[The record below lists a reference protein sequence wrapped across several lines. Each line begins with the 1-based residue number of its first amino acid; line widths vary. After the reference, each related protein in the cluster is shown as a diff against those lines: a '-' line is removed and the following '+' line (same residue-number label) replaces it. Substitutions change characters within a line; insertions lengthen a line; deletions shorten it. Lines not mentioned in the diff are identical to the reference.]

1 MATRPRTGPG
11 RARSTKAE
19 LEHQLASQR
28 RLLEV
33 NERLL
38 STLDPHGVLEMI
50 ADSLRSVVSYD
61 TLGLYVVDWEAG
73 VRRAVVA
80 RDRFADII
88 LAHASPITAGVTG
101 WAIEHGEAVLCNDA
115 HLDPRTT
122 QIPGTPFEPESMVI
136 VPLVVAGRVE
146 GTLNV
151 GRIGGKEAHFSAN
164 EFDLTKLFAAQ
175 ASIALQNAETHRALE
190 TRAELDSLTGLRNH
204 GAFQRELGEAV
215 ASSDGSPFAVLLMD
229 LDEFKAYND
238 THGHPAGDTLLR
250 SIGAAMSSTVRE
262 GDRLYRYGGDEFAVI
277 LPAADRTRAA
287 HVAERI
293 EQAIGELFPGDD
305 HSRVGV
311 SVGIACFPADGRT
324 KDELVLAADRA
335 LYLVKPSVRGHTAGP
350 TDGGSAG
357 ATAGA
362 VGQADPAADSYAQAL
377 ARAEDALRISE
388 ERFQRLSDTTTDAMV
403 VARDG
408 IILEVNQ
415 VLCALV
421 GMPSEKL
428 VGRSILEFTAPDSRA
443 FIRHQLEARPDEPF
457 EALALDSLGAVF
469 PVEIISRT
477 IPWSDG
483 GEARISSIRDLR
495 ERRAMEERLAH
506 QALYDSVTG
515 LPNRVLLVDRVRFA
529 LGSVRTGDDIPLA
542 LVILDL
548 DRFKLVNESLGHA
561 AGDQLLRL
569 VGERLS
575 AILRP
580 GDTVA
585 RFGGDEF
592 GILLDRVGG
601 AAEARSVA
609 ERIVATLAAPFELGG
624 RDMFITA
631 SMGIVVGRP
640 GQAEPDDLL
649 RDAEIALYRAKA
661 DTTVRHAT
669 FEPSMSATMMER
681 LDLENDLRRA
691 IDREELLVHY
701 QPLVDLATDRIAG
714 LEALVR
720 WQHPVRGLV
729 PPMSFIPLAEET
741 GLILPI
747 GRWVLETACRQAR
760 ELQLAF
766 PSDTPLTISVNLSP
780 RQFLQPDLVD
790 GVAAILAET
799 GVPPSSLEL
808 EITESVVMEDAE
820 AGIRVL
826 RALRGLGCRLALD
839 DFGTGYSSL
848 SYLKSLP
855 LDTLKIDRSFVAGL
869 ADDGAN
875 LPIVQA
881 VIALAHGLGI
891 DVTAEGI
898 ETAEQL
904 GWLRDLVCD
913 RGQGFYYA
921 RPLPASELIPLL
933 GPDAPP
939 IGRPL
944 SGPTRVALT
953 SRGAGRLARETQ
965 PPAWAPRP
973 ALDQRRPALDQRRPA
988 LD

>member
-1 MATRPRTGPG
+1 MHAVQRRRSSILASRPRSVPG

-151 GRIGGKEAHFSAN
+151 GRIGGKEAYFSAN

-175 ASIALQNAETHRALE
+175 ASIALQNAQTHRALE

-215 ASSDGSPFAVLLMD
+215 ATSDGTPFAVLLMD
-229 LDEFKAYND
+229 LDSFKAYND
-238 THGHPAGDTLLR
+238 THGHPAGDRLLQ
-250 SIGAAMSSTVRE
+250 SMASAMAATVRE

-277 LPAADRTRAA
+277 LPAADRERADN
-287 HVAERI
+287 VAARI
-293 EQAIGELFPGDD
+293 AAAVDGLFANGDR
-305 HSRVGV
+305 SKVGV
-311 SVGIACFPADGRT
+311 SIGVACFPADGRS
-324 KDELVLAADRA
+324 KDDLVQAADRA
-335 LYLVKPSVRGHTAGP
+335 LYLVKPSLRARGAH
-350 TDGGSAG
+350 D
-357 ATAGA
+357 
-362 VGQADPAADSYAQAL
+362 DPAIGAYAAAL
-377 ARAEDALRISE
+377 ARAQDALRISE
-388 ERFQRLSDTTTDAMV
+388 ERFQRLSDTTTDAV
-403 VARDG
+403 VIARDG
-408 IILEVNQ
+408 VILEVNQ
-415 VLCALV
+415 ALSALV
-421 GMPSEKL
+421 GLPSEKL
-428 VGRSILEFTAPDSRA
+428 VGRSILEFTAPESRA
-443 FIRHQLEARPDEPF
+443 FIRAQMENRPDDPF
-457 EALALDSLGAVF
+457 EALAVDALGEVF
-469 PVEIISRT
+469 PVEIVART
-477 IPWSDG
+477 IPYSDG
-483 GEARISSIRDLR
+483 FDARIASIRDLR
-495 ERRAMEERLAH
+495 ERRTMEERLAH

-529 LGSVRTGDDIPLA
+529 LASVRTGEDVPLA
-542 LVILDL
+542 LVIIDL

-561 AGDQLLRL
+561 AGDHLLRA
-569 VGERLS
+569 VGMRLTT
-575 AILRP
+575 ILRP

-601 AAEARSVA
+601 PEEARAVA
-609 ERIVATLAAPFELGG
+609 ERINAALAEPFELNG

-640 GQAEPDDLL
+640 GEAEPDDLL

-661 DTTVRHAT
+661 DTTVRHAI
-669 FEPSMSATMMER
+669 FEPSMSAAMVER

-691 IDREELLVHY
+691 IDREELIVYY
-701 QPLVDLATDRIAG
+701 QPLVDLATNRIAG

-729 PPMSFIPLAEET
+729 PPLAFIPLAEET
-741 GLILPI
+741 GLIMPI
-747 GRWVLETACRQAR
+747 GQWVLETACRQAR
-760 ELQLAF
+760 ELQNTF
-766 PSDTPLTISVNLSP
+766 PSETPLTISVNLSP
-780 RQFLQPDLVD
+780 RQFLQPNLVD
-790 GVAAILAET
+790 GVASILAET
-799 GVPPSSLEL
+799 GVPPASLEL

-820 AGIRVL
+820 AGIRML
-826 RALRGLGCRLALD
+826 HALRSLGCRLALD

-913 RGQGFYYA
+913 RGQGYYYA
-921 RPLPASELIPLL
+921 KPLPASELVPLL
-933 GPDAPP
+933 SPGALMIGPVT
-939 IGRPL
+939 
-944 SGPTRVALT
+944 GPTRVALT
-953 SRGAGRLARETQ
+953 SRGAGRLSRES
-965 PPAWAPRP
+965 RP
-973 ALDQRRPALDQRRPA
+973 LDLR
-988 LD
+988 